1 MSSTLRGYI
10 MTKARDIADGQ
21 SVDTTNFVTKS
32 NGAIEALDGSALTSL
47 TPANLD
53 DTGTIPSQ
61 LLAGVG
67 GGKVLQVNRTDLA
80 SGTNTQSNTMSSML
94 DSNTITLSS
103 ASNFL
108 LVDADIEYELKGN
121 GATANPE
128 AYLELRTSSG
138 TILDTRMLY
147 YSDISNNYSNRI
159 WSTSR
164 LSGFYSPT
172 STTET
177 VSIFFQCDQGRI
189 DVTDSTSITI
199 TEIEA

>member
-1 MSSTLRGYI
+1 MTTRAFDIAVGTAIDTSGFLTTSDLSNYATTTALATKLDASSTL
-10 MTKARDIADGQ
+10 D
-21 SVDTTNFVTKS
+21 
-32 NGAIEALDGSALTSL
+32 
-47 TPANLD
+47 PANLD
-53 DTGTIPSQ
+53 STGTIPSA

-164 LSGFYSPT
+164 LSGLYSPT

-199 TEIEA
+199 TEIAA

>member
-1 MSSTLRGYI
+1 

-32 NGAIEALDGSALTSL
+32 GGAIEALDGSALTEL

-53 DTGTIPSQ
+53 DTGTIPSA

-164 LSGFYSPT
+164 LSGLYSPT

-199 TEIEA
+199 TEIAA

>member
-1 MSSTLRGYI
+1 